1 MIIRRKAYPRG
12 GLVGTPSDGY
22 FGKTIAFSFRNF
34 HAEVVL
40 YESPEIEILPNTR
53 DHSVFK
59 SMSHLAEDVNL
70 FGYYGGIR
78 LLKATI
84 KLFYDYCRDTGIEL
98 PVRNFTIRY
107 DSNIPHLVGL
117 AGSSAIIS
125 ACMRALRAF
134 FGVTIP
140 RPIEANLILAV
151 ETEELNISAGLQDR
165 VAQVYRGLV
174 YMDFDKEL
182 MDRQGYGRYE
192 PLDPT
197 LLPPLYVAY
206 RADLSEGSEI
216 FHSDL
221 KERFTRGDAT
231 VVDAVRFWADL
242 TQQVRDMLLA
252 GEGEGIGPLLNAN
265 YDRRASLCRIS
276 DGNQRMV
283 DAARS
288 LGASA
293 KFTGSGGAIV
303 GTYDNENTY
312 DKLCATLEPMGIKVL
327 KPEITVAAGGLNES

>member
-12 GLVGTPSDGY
+12 GLVGNPSDGY

-34 HAEVVL
+34 QAEVVL
-40 YESPEIEILPNTR
+40 YESPEIEIVPNTR

-59 SMSHLAEDVNL
+59 SMAQLAEDVSM

-84 KLFYDYCRDTGIEL
+84 KRFYDYCRATGIEL
-98 PVRNFTIRY
+98 PERNFTIRY
-107 DSNIPHLVGL
+107 RSNIPHLVGL

-140 RPIEANLILAV
+140 RPIEANLILSV
-151 ETEELNISAGLQDR
+151 ETDELDISAGLQDR

-174 YMDFDKEL
+174 YMDFNREL
-182 MDRQGYGRYE
+182 MERQGYGKYE
-192 PLDPT
+192 ALDPT

-206 RADLSEGSEI
+206 RSDLSEGSEV
-216 FHSDL
+216 FHNDM
-221 KERFTRGDAT
+221 KTRFRQGDPD
-231 VVDAVRFWADL
+231 VVDAVTFWADL
-242 TQQVRDMLLA
+242 TVQVRDMLLA
-252 GEGEGIGPLLNAN
+252 GARAGVGALLNAN

-276 DGNQRMV
+276 DGNQRMI

-288 LGASA
+288 VGASA

-303 GTYDNENTY
+303 GTYDNEEMYNA
-312 DKLCATLEPMGIKVL
+312 LCKTLTPLSIEVL
-327 KPEITVAAGGLNES
+327 QPEITVAAGGVNEG